1 METNN
6 FTLNEY
12 RKWNEIVL
20 GYRGAITQELI
31 IIFLRLAETKIY
43 PKYESQAFK
52 RKIFSVFV
60 ETLQN
65 IHKYAVP
72 DETGF
77 NNAYFLVREIKD
89 GLQIS
94 TGNLVSHEAKENLQR
109 KLDYITGNSIDEL
122 KEISKK
128 RLFEER
134 NNQFDS
140 VGIGLLE
147 LAIKSNK
154 QMIYKFR
161 PVAPDS
167 SLFTLE
173 IDLNTN

>member
-43 PKYESQAFK
+43 PKYKSAAFK
-52 RKIFSVFV
+52 RKIFSVFI

-65 IHKYAVP
+65 IHKYALP

-77 NNAYFLVREIKD
+77 NTAYFLVREIPG
-89 GLQIS
+89 GLQVS
-94 TGNLVSHEAKENLQR
+94 TGNIVSNDSKQNLET
-109 KLDYITGNSIDEL
+109 KLSSITTKNIEEL
-122 KEISKK
+122 KELSKNK
-128 RLFEER
+128 LFEER
-134 NNQFDS
+134 SGQVDS
-140 VGIGLLE
+140 VGVGLFD

-154 QMIYKFR
+154 QMHYKFR
-161 PVAPDS
+161 PVTDTT

-173 IDLNTN
+173 IDLLN

>member
-31 IIFLRLAETKIY
+31 VIFLSLAENKIY
-43 PKYESQAFK
+43 PKFQSQTFK
-52 RKIFSVFV
+52 RKIFSVFI

-65 IHKYAVP
+65 IHKYAIP

-77 NNAYFLVREIKD
+77 NNAYFLVREIPD

-94 TGNLVSHEAKENLQR
+94 TGNIVSAEAQADLQTNL
-109 KLDYITGNSIDEL
+109 DSIVSKNTEEL
-122 KEISKK
+122 KELCKK

-147 LAIKSNK
+147 LAIKSDKN
-154 QMIYKFR
+154 MVYKFR
-161 PVAPDS
+161 PVSDGS

-173 IDLNTN
+173 INLLIN

>member
-31 IIFLRLAETKIY
+31 VIFLRLAETKIY

-65 IHKYAVP
+65 IHKYAIP

-77 NNAYFLVREIKD
+77 NNAYFLVREIPD

-94 TGNLVSHEAKENLQR
+94 TGNIVSQEAQKNLEAKLAA
-109 KLDYITGNSIDEL
+109 IDQKNIEEL

-154 QMIYKFR
+154 QLVYKFR

-167 SLFTLE
+167 ALFTLE
-173 IDLNTN
+173 IDLNNK

>member
-31 IIFLRLAETKIY
+31 IIFLRLAENKIY
-43 PKYESQAFK
+43 PKYQSQAFK
-52 RKIFSVFV
+52 RKIFSVFI

-65 IHKYAVP
+65 IHKYAIP

-77 NNAYFLVREIKD
+77 STAYFLVREIKD

-94 TGNLVSHEAKENLQR
+94 TGNMVSTDSQLALET
-109 KLDYITGNSIDEL
+109 KLNYIVNKSIPEL
-122 KEISKK
+122 KILSKIK
-128 RLFEER
+128 LFEER
-134 NNQFDS
+134 NSQLDS
-140 VGIGLLE
+140 VGVGLFE

-154 QMIYKFR
+154 QMHYKFR
-161 PVAPDS
+161 PVTLTTS
-167 SLFTLE
+167 FFTLE
-173 IDLNTN
+173 IDLIN

>member
-6 FTLNEY
+6 FTLKDY
-12 RKWNEIVL
+12 LKWNEIVL

-43 PKYESQAFK
+43 PKYESQTFK

-65 IHKYAVP
+65 IHKYAIP

-77 NNAYFLVREIKD
+77 NNAYFLVRDIPN

-94 TGNLVSHEAKENLQR
+94 TGNIVTEEAKE
-109 KLDYITGNSIDEL
+109 KLEEKLHAITALTMEEI
-122 KEISKK
+122 KETSRQK
-128 RLFEER
+128 LFEER
-134 NNQFDS
+134 NSQFDS
-140 VGIGLLE
+140 VGVGLLE
-147 LAIKSNK
+147 LAIKSSKN
-154 QMIYKFR
+154 MIYKFR
-161 PVAPDS
+161 PVDPATY
-167 SLFTLE
+167 LFTLE
-173 IDLNTN
+173 IDLIN

>member
-65 IHKYAVP
+65 IHKYAIP
-72 DETGF
+72 DETGY
-77 NNAYFLVREIKD
+77 NNAYFLVREIPE

-94 TGNLVSHEAKENLQR
+94 TGNIVSPDAQKKLEEKLAALEN
-109 KLDYITGNSIDEL
+109 KNIEEL
-122 KEISKK
+122 KEISKHK
-128 RLFEER
+128 LFEER

-154 QMIYKFR
+154 HMIYKFR
-161 PVAPDS
+161 PVANDS

-173 IDLNTN
+173 IDLKN

>member
-1 METNN
+1 VETNN